1 MARKSQDAQR
11 IKNAVGQ
18 RLQGF
23 RNHQGRTQEDV
34 AHEADVHPSYITKLE
49 SGRSNWTI
57 ESLDNVL
64 NALHVSYS
72 DLFYNIDESKN
83 KIDNSVL
90 IQIVKL
96 LEGRSIEE
104 QRKAL
109 QLLKTLYS

>member
-1 MARKSQDAQR
+1 MARKTRDVQK
-11 IKNAVGQ
+11 IKIAVGQ

-23 RNHQGRTQEDV
+23 RNSQGRTQEDV

-49 SGRSNWTI
+49 SGRANWTI
-57 ESLDNVL
+57 ESLDNIL
-64 NALHVSYS
+64 NALEISYS
-72 DLFYNIDESKN
+72 ELFHNIDESKN
-83 KIDNSVL
+83 RVDNSVL

-109 QLLKTLYS
+109 QLIKALFS

>member
-1 MARKSQDAQR
+1 MARKSRDVQK
-11 IKNAVGQ
+11 IKIAVGQ

-49 SGRSNWTI
+49 TGSANWTI
-57 ESLDNVL
+57 ESLDNIL
-64 NALHVSYS
+64 QALQVSYS
-72 DLFYNIDESKN
+72 DLFQDIDESKSRV
-83 KIDNSVL
+83 DNSVL
-90 IQIVKL
+90 VQIVKL
-96 LEGRSIEE
+96 LEGRSVEE